1 MLLQNDEQIAC
12 SYLLEQ
18 IESYVD
24 NLHRLFPTGLNPS
37 LIQKITK
44 QNNELL
50 KLSCLSEFKLKIK
63 DAASELNQ
71 KYQPIKNALNGK
83 IELADSSD
91 VLYFPVLEN
100 DGSNIHLQSGFLE
113 TIKVEIKEAKAQ
125 INFYIS
131 PGGREIEN
139 LIQEQIEISWNLSI
153 EHLKKYVKSFNLH
166 HDVFIHFNKKLG
178 YYTGNSLGAA
188 LSLVFLKELLS
199 YYNAPVT
206 FSFNGRVALTG
217 GLDRDEN
224 ILKVSE
230 DILEKK
236 VVTVFFSTVQTFIV
250 ADNEKQ
256 FASEK
261 LNELKQE
268 YPNRNLKIIGVEDL
282 DDLLARR
289 NVVNIRKQKI
299 VVRSAKYVRQHWM
312 NTLLSVVIALIIA
325 YIFILDFDTN
335 PATIEH
341 AGKLRL
347 IKNKNGKVL
356 WQSKLSFEDN
366 QLNYHFARISEK
378 IFDVDGNGL
387 NEVLLVNQD
396 ENLGHIGRLDCFN
409 NDGVLLWKYEF
420 DDSIE
425 TIYEKYSNKFTIR
438 IAGIDNLD
446 GKKVLYLFAQ
456 HNIYFPTAV
465 FRLDAKTGKR
475 LPGTF
480 WHPGGL
486 GAGILADLNG
496 DGLNELYLTSINNEW
511 ESAVFFGLEKDSLY
525 GRGPAFGKYVYPNR
539 EISNFL
545 CYLSIPKSDY
555 SKYKNVRYP
564 LTGTGGLFYLEHEN
578 LLTYPII
585 YGEHTELMSVSFRIN
600 QKYEIEKLIILD
612 QFRVKRDSLVAQ
624 GKLSLPLTDTK
635 DYVEILK
642 DQVRYWDGEKFITAE
657 EYFGYN

>member
-1 MLLQNDEQIAC
+1 MLPYILCRTDNFF
-12 SYLLEQ
+12 LLFN
-18 IESYVD
+18 I
-24 NLHRLFPTGLNPS
+24 
-37 LIQKITK
+37 
-44 QNNELL
+44 NN
-50 KLSCLSEFKLKIK
+50 
-63 DAASELNQ
+63 
-71 KYQPIKNALNGK
+71 
-83 IELADSSD
+83 
-91 VLYFPVLEN
+91 
-100 DGSNIHLQSGFLE
+100 
-113 TIKVEIKEAKAQ
+113 
-125 INFYIS
+125 IS

-139 LIQEQIEISWNLSI
+139 LIREQIEISWNLSI
-153 EHLKKYVKSFNLH
+153 EHLKKYAKSFTLH

-206 FSFNGRVALTG
+206 FSFNGKVALTG

-261 LNELKQE
+261 LIELIQE

-299 VVRSAKYVRQHWM
+299 VVRSAKYARQHWM

-366 QLNYHFARISEK
+366 KINYHYARISEK

-420 DDSIE
+420 DDSIK
-425 TIYEKYSNKFTIR
+425 TIYEKI
-438 IAGIDNLD
+438 
-446 GKKVLYLFAQ
+446 
-456 HNIYFPTAV
+456 
-465 FRLDAKTGKR
+465 
-475 LPGTF
+475 
-480 WHPGGL
+480 
-486 GAGILADLNG
+486 
-496 DGLNELYLTSINNEW
+496 
-511 ESAVFFGLEKDSLY
+511 
-525 GRGPAFGKYVYPNR
+525 
-539 EISNFL
+539 
-545 CYLSIPKSDY
+545 
-555 SKYKNVRYP
+555 
-564 LTGTGGLFYLEHEN
+564 
-578 LLTYPII
+578 
-585 YGEHTELMSVSFRIN
+585 
-600 QKYEIEKLIILD
+600 
-612 QFRVKRDSLVAQ
+612 
-624 GKLSLPLTDTK
+624 
-635 DYVEILK
+635 
-642 DQVRYWDGEKFITAE
+642 
-657 EYFGYN
+657 